1 MCSKEL
7 LLNLNELLSAYFYP
21 TNIWKLTIT
30 YPGHSEIQTQN
41 LSDLLWRNGKLFN
54 FAKTILL
61 FAYKFDL

>member
-1 MCSKEL
+1 M
-7 LLNLNELLSAYFYP
+7 NFYQRIFN

-41 LSDLLWRNGKLFN
+41 LSKLLWRNGKLFN

-61 FAYKFDL
+61 FAYKFDLLTYWLTCVQEF